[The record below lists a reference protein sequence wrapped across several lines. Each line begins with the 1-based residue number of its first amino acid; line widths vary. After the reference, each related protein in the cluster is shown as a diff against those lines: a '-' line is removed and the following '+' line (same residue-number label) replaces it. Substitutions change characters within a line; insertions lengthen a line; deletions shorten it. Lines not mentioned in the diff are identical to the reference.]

1 MINAL
6 TANFYKAQNYI
17 VMLVNITDT
26 IVETAMGEK
35 KSLGEYTG
43 KVLLIVNVASRCG
56 NTPQYSGLQKLQDK
70 YKAQGFAV
78 LGFPCNDFG
87 KQEPGSLD
95 EIKEFCSLKYGANFE
110 LFNKVHAKGS
120 TTEPYTTLNKTEPVG
135 DVSWNF
141 EKFLVGKDGN
151 VIARFQPGIQPSDE
165 ELVAAIEVA
174 LAS

>member
-1 MINAL
+1 
-6 TANFYKAQNYI
+6 
-17 VMLVNITDT
+17 MLVNVKDT
-26 IVETAMGEK
+26 IVETAMGGK
-35 KSLGEYTG
+35 KSLGDYIG

-70 YKAQGFAV
+70 YQSQGFAI

-87 KQEPGSLD
+87 EQEPGSLN

>member
-1 MINAL
+1 
-6 TANFYKAQNYI
+6 
-17 VMLVNITDT
+17 MLVNVKDT
-26 IVETAMGEK
+26 IIETAIGEK
-35 KSLGEYTG
+35 KSLGTYAG

-56 NTPQYSGLQKLQDK
+56 NTPQYAGLQQLQDK
-70 YKAQGFAV
+70 YSDQGFLV

-87 KQEPGSLD
+87 GQEPGSLD
-95 EIKEFCSLKYGANFE
+95 EIKEFCSLKFGANFE

-141 EKFLVGKDGN
+141 EKFLVGRDGN
-151 VIARFQPGIQPSDE
+151 VIARFQPGVQPSDE
-165 ELVAAIEVA
+165 ELLAAIEVA

>member
-1 MINAL
+1 
-6 TANFYKAQNYI
+6 
-17 VMLVNITDT
+17 MLVNITDT

-35 KSLGEYTG
+35 KSLGTYTG
-43 KVLLIVNVASRCG
+43 TVLLIVNVASRCG
-56 NTPQYSGLQKLQDK
+56 NTPQYSGLQNLQDK
-70 YKAQGFAV
+70 YKDQGFAV

-87 KQEPGSLD
+87 KQEPGSLN

-151 VIARFQPGIQPSDE
+151 VIARFQPGIQPSDD